1 MLPSLSYDEEADY
14 PGCPN
19 RPSDGDDG
27 DVDGDID
34 QIKSWLLL
42 AIKKKIPFFLQLQ
55 LILSPHC
62 SGQFNDAQFLFCSL
76 FLGFAKK
83 KIHSYIVY
91 QMYVSTDKYY
101 SDYLSLTVF
110 RLVHTLHI

>member
-42 AIKKKIPFFLQLQ
+42 AIKMKSHFF
-55 LILSPHC
+55 C
-62 SGQFNDAQFLFCSL
+62 NCSL
-76 FLGFAKK
+76 FFHPTVVDNSIMPNFFFA
-83 KIHSYIVY
+83 
-91 QMYVSTDKYY
+91 
-101 SDYLSLTVF
+101 LCF
-110 RLVHTLHI
+110 